1 MIITTTI
8 KNLENSEMHLLT
20 KEIYVQ
26 AMTLIGQKTPDE
38 EIRQQYFYSELSKHI
53 NKKYLN
59 YTKFQIREAITYGAE
74 QDNTGGSVYLQRVF
88 HWLDKYHKEVWLPKN
103 KHKIHNQPE
112 MKTIAP
118 KEITPQEI
126 ILNNYRSW
134 KNGFIGYSFV
144 RVFQA
149 LDDLGLKNDLWNN
162 TVAWKF
168 IYKAANKLKEEANQ
182 NQLFKEFRNM
192 EAKIRQIENGKI
204 ATVSGDIIAEA
215 KRLMVKELFE
225 NSSED
230 EIKMLIM

>member
-1 MIITTTI
+1 MTLTI
-8 KNLENSEMHLLT
+8 KNLEISEMHLLT

-38 EIRQQYFYSELSKHI
+38 EIRQQYFYQELAKQI
-53 NKKYLN
+53 QKKYSN

-74 QDNTGGSVYLQRVF
+74 QDNTGGSIYLQRAF
-88 HWLDKYHKEVWLPKN
+88 HWLEKYHKEVWLPKN
-103 KHKIHNQPE
+103 KHKIHNQPA

-126 ILNNYRSW
+126 ILSNYKSW
-134 KNGFIGYSFV
+134 KAGLIGYSFV

-149 LDDLGLKNDLWNN
+149 LDDLGLKNDLWDN

-168 IYKAANKLKEEANQ
+168 IYKAANEMKDKANQ
-182 NQLFKEFRNM
+182 SQLFKEFRNI
-192 EAKIRQIENGKI
+192 EAKIKRIKKGDI
-204 ATVSGDIIAEA
+204 SSVSGDIIAEA

-230 EIKMLIM
+230 EIKMLID

>member
-1 MIITTTI
+1 MKESI
-8 KNLENSEMHLLT
+8 SETSKHGQNFNDTAKLLINYAT
-20 KEIYVQ
+20 
-26 AMTLIGQKTPDE
+26 ASIGQKSIDPIIAKIGVEIVSDE
-38 EIRQQYFYSELSKHI
+38 IKRHYQ
-53 NKKYLN
+53 KKN
-59 YTKFQIREAITYGAE
+59 ASFFKEAIKYGAKKN
-74 QDNTGGSVYLQRVF
+74 DISSISGSVINR
-88 HWLDKYHKEVWLPKN
+88 WLEQYHKEVWLPKN
-103 KHKIHNQPE
+103 KHKIHNQPAI
-112 MKTIAP
+112 KTIAP
-118 KEITPQEI
+118 KEITPQKI
-126 ILNNYRSW
+126 ILSNYKSW
-134 KNGFIGYSFV
+134 KAGLIGYSFV

-168 IYKAANKLKEEANQ
+168 IYEAANKLKDEANQ

-230 EIKMLIM
+230 EIKMLIY